1 MDGFAYTA
9 IEVISMMVNTNAMVS
24 ISEANQNF
32 SRVAKMVDQNGA
44 AIIMKNNKPR
54 YLVIDFS
61 EVDTMQTASNH
72 DVSEISKKLIKKN
85 KKAYEELAK

>member
-1 MDGFAYTA
+1 MKEKEEDTLMLFDTDY
-9 IEVISMMVNTNAMVS
+9 ILSMT
-24 ISEANQNF
+24 EANQNF

>member
-1 MDGFAYTA
+1 MKDEEEDTLMLFDTDY
-9 IEVISMMVNTNAMVS
+9 ILSMT
-24 ISEANQNF
+24 EANQNF

-85 KKAYEELAK
+85 KKAYEELI

>member
-1 MDGFAYTA
+1 MIIDTDY
-9 IEVISMMVNTNAMVS
+9 ILSMT
-24 ISEANQNF
+24 EANRNF

-61 EVDTMQTASNH
+61 EVDTMQAASDH
-72 DVSEISKKLIKKN
+72 DVSEISKKLIKQN
-85 KKAYEELAK
+85 KIAYEELAK

>member
-1 MDGFAYTA
+1 MKEKEDTLMIIDTDY
-9 IEVISMMVNTNAMVS
+9 ILSMT
-24 ISEANQNF
+24 EANRNF

-61 EVDTMQTASNH
+61 EVDTMQAASDH
-72 DVSEISKKLIKKN
+72 DVSEISKKLIKQN
-85 KKAYEELAK
+85 KIAYEELAK